1 MPMLN
6 KLSPNTEKLADVL
19 YKSYTL
25 SNGKTDFSSFSHL
38 GMNEKQLLACFSELE
53 EYGLAILEEDDAGYP
68 FLNIQPELLTY
79 KYTGKLRKI
88 L

>member
-1 MPMLN
+1 MD
-6 KLSPNTEKLADVL
+6 KLSPNTEKLADIL

-38 GMNEKQLLACFSELE
+38 GMNEEQLRSCFSELE
-53 EYGLAILEEDDAGYP
+53 EHGLAILEEDDDGCP
-68 FLNIQPELLTY
+68 FLIILPELLTY
-79 KYTGKLRKI
+79 KNTGILRHI